1 MIADHKC
8 KNYMLEL
15 QAAIVSDRD
24 RRARALLCNA
34 SEYVATSWTRGVLFQ
49 ACARAPSAPPTW
61 QSFAESSACACCAAD
76 FSWASTCHSYT
87 PLHLGSAIAFR
98 AARRQCTFALRAVAA
113 ASALMRKDVTLADA
127 RRAIPRR

>member
-24 RRARALLCNA
+24 RRARALCCNA
-34 SEYVATSWTRGVLFQ
+34 SEYVATSWTRVVLFQ

-87 PLHLGSAIAFR
+87 PLRLGSAIHR
-98 AARRQCTFALRAVAA
+98 SGAAPVHLC
-113 ASALMRKDVTLADA
+113 LARCGRSLGSNA
-127 RRAIPRR
+127 